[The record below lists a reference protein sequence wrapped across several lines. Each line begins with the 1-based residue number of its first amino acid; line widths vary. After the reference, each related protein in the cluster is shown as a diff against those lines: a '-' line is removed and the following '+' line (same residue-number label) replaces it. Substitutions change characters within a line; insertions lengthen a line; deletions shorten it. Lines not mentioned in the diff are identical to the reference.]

1 VHSLYR
7 CKCTVSYRPYAS
19 SRLITFPERQV
30 VSANVNLRWDPNS
43 VATNLD
49 SETTL
54 SQFVNSLTGS
64 TANVTLSDPYMTGI
78 AWAALFDSAAAYT
91 TSQNAAAN
99 KIMLPACAE
108 GESPA
113 SGKCWN
119 YQEIDDPNLNSTG
132 FGSFAHLLIQYYYDV
147 AGTRFGLTSYFRL
160 QGFSIEHGSAFPR
173 VNLQGVDPQS
183 VIFNQNLVNF
193 QMEEN
198 KTLEENLKS
207 IVERYDYKVSF
218 CTDPSQTDTKEY
230 IMPQAFKERKVTAGE
245 IINKYVKSVK
255 GNYLSLPTQEFA
267 KKISICTRANIN
279 QGCSVFY
286 LGKGLYESYQITGQ
300 VPQTL
305 NNLNR
310 EFAEEM
316 GLGYQYDRT
325 GLQEIEYEISDIYP
339 QKRKAKLKN
348 AKTSLMSF
356 PGQFET
362 YTKRYIDNLSTSG
375 YVWESAGPK
384 VTTVRKRKI
393 NLFGLNVNGTE
404 PIALLDGRVSVAP
417 EGLVRINTNYFVRFC
432 EKGNKPPC
440 QNRIIVQE
448 TRNLQLAGDIK
459 PGADVRLNQPL
470 GTSTAENPEHTRFF
484 LAGASEVTLSP
495 SIVWKYAVPVED
507 LSDQERKDIG
517 LTETQS
523 TPSAPATTGS
533 AEGTPI
539 GRVGNTG
546 RTTGYHLHAEFQP
559 AKAITAADLDGIIKV
574 GGKNPSEWGTTS
586 GYGAQESF
594 RSKPHTGVDIAGA
607 GIENQYITLL
617 NGTVTEVGN
626 NPGGYGN
633 YVVISTPK
641 GEILLG
647 HLSDGST
654 SGVTGT
660 RVGTGSRFG
669 SGVRGGP
676 AVRGAEIRTE
686 FKGVPRALR
695 ITPGRTILSFVTR
708 YDEWIEKGKPADIDP
723 GVWIVG
729 RFSKY
734 IVNQASYN
742 WNQGDLRVSLT
753 GVTDWGVDVAKA
765 DSPPFDDYLAVAGL
779 DKTKDYYG
787 YIRSLGDLC
796 WKLKSGKTSCE
807 EICQETEKL
816 RNFLKP
822 GDQTN
827 GPSVDSNFPASQCT
841 SRGRVK
847 PEVANQIMG
856 MLRSVGINTKV
867 AYAGVIGNGLAESTL
882 NFNVHNENPSFEG
895 CASTPSRILGKYGYG
910 LFQMCGSRADELA
923 AKCGKTCSLQQQ
935 LENTAEEIKTGRNIS
950 PQCLRDNWIDR
961 INSAATPEDAA
972 DIWNQ
977 CYERGPGGIQKRRDF
992 AKQVFGELDCQNI
1005 NP

>member
-19 SRLITFPERQV
+19 SRLITFPERQI

-119 YQEIDDPNLNSTG
+119 YQEIDDPNLNSTS

-160 QGFSIEHGSAFPR
+160 QAFTIEHGASYPR

-183 VIFNQNLVNF
+183 VIFNQSLVNF
-193 QMEEN
+193 QVEEN

-207 IVERYDYKVSF
+207 IVEQYDYKVAF
-218 CTDPSQTDTKEY
+218 CTDPSQADTKEY

-245 IINKYVKSVK
+245 IINKYVRSVK

-267 KKISICTRANIN
+267 KKISLCTRSNIN

-310 EFAEEM
+310 EFAEDP

-325 GLQEIEYEISDIYP
+325 GLQEIEYEINEIYP
-339 QKRKAKLKN
+339 QKRKSKLKN
-348 AKTSLMSF
+348 AKTSLTSF
-356 PGQFET
+356 PGQFEI

-384 VTTVRKRKI
+384 VTTVRKTKI

-417 EGLVRINTNYFVRFC
+417 EGLVRINTNYFIRFC

-440 QNRIIVQE
+440 QNRVIVQE

-484 LAGASEVTLSP
+484 LAGASEITLSP
-495 SIVWKYAVPVED
+495 AIVWKYAVPVKNLTE
-507 LSDQERKDIG
+507 QERKDIG
-517 LTETQS
+517 LSETQS

-533 AEGTPI
+533 AGGTPI

-546 RTTGYHLHAEFQP
+546 NSTGPHLHAQFYP
-559 AKAITAADLDGIIKV
+559 TTKPISSSDLEGVIEI
-574 GGKNPSEWGTTS
+574 GGKPPSQWDVSSVYGEQRPS
-586 GYGAQESF
+586 G
-594 RSKPHTGVDIAGA
+594 PHGGVDLVGNSVDIN
-607 GIENQYITLL
+607 NQHITLL
-617 NGTVTEVGN
+617 NGTVVTTGSDPRSGN
-626 NPGGYGN
+626 F
-633 YVVISTPK
+633 VIIDTPK
-641 GEILLG
+641 GQFLLA
-647 HLSDGST
+647 HLADGST
-654 SGVTGT
+654 AGVTGT
-660 RVGTGSRFG
+660 KVSTGSRFG

-676 AVRGAEIRTE
+676 AVRGAEITTE

-723 GVWIVG
+723 GVWIAG

-734 IVNQASYN
+734 IVSEASYN
-742 WNQGDLRVSLT
+742 WGQGDLRVSLK
-753 GVTDWGVDVAKA
+753 GITDWGVDVAKA
-765 DSPPFDDYLAVAGL
+765 DSPSFDDYLAVAGL

-796 WKLKSGKTSCE
+796 WKLEGGKTSCE

-827 GPSVDSNFPASQCT
+827 GPSVDSNFPASQCNYIGNYLKAST
-841 SRGRVK
+841 STMN
-847 PEVANQIMG
+847 EVMAA
-856 MLRSVGINTKV
+856 LKSVGITNPY
-867 AYAGVIGNGLAESTL
+867 AYAGVLGNFQIESGIRANRHKLRDPGRGCTKTQTPGYGIAQWCYSRQDNIRSFCGDSSTL
-882 NFNVHNENPSFEG
+882 DCELRFMIKEIREG
-895 CASTPSRILGKYGYG
+895 RDVAPGII
-910 LFQMCGSRADELA
+910 A
-923 AKCGKTCSLQQQ
+923 AMNNAKS
-935 LENTAEEIKTGRNIS
+935 AEE
-950 PQCLRDNWIDR
+950 
-961 INSAATPEDAA
+961 AASL
-972 DIWNQ
+972 WNQ
-977 CYERGPGGIQKRRDF
+977 YYERGDGKVSERSIEAGKIYPGLNCERITS
-992 AKQVFGELDCQNI
+992 
-1005 NP
+1005 

>member
-1 VHSLYR
+1 MHSLYR

-19 SRLITFPERQV
+19 SRLITFPERQI

-113 SGKCWN
+113 SGKCAS
-119 YQEIDDPNLNSTG
+119 YQEIDDPNLNSTS

-173 VNLQGVDPQS
+173 VNLQAVDPQS

-325 GLQEIEYEISDIYP
+325 GLQEIEYEINDIYP
-339 QKRKAKLKN
+339 QKRKAKLKE
-348 AKTSLMSF
+348 AKTSLTIF

-362 YTKRYIDNLSTSG
+362 YTKHYIDNLSTSG

-384 VTTVRKRKI
+384 VTTIRKTKI

-440 QNRIIVQE
+440 QNRVIVQE

-495 SIVWKYAVPVED
+495 AIVWKYAVPVKD
-507 LSDQERKDIG
+507 LSEQERKDIG
-517 LTETQS
+517 LSE
-523 TPSAPATTGS
+523 TPSGPSELGQGSSGVIGYVGSTGS
-533 AEGTPI
+533 SDGP
-539 GRVGNTG
+539 
-546 RTTGYHLHAEFQP
+546 HLHAEWQDKRPINENQVREFVNVP
-559 AKAITAADLDGIIKV
+559 GTVTSTYRSAKRPDH
-574 GGKNPSEWGTTS
+574 N
-586 GYGAQESF
+586 
-594 RSKPHTGVDIAGA
+594 GVDIGGNDRAPLELINGA
-607 GIENQYITLL
+607 TLAQIVESGCTKENDRTD
-617 NGTVTEVGN
+617 EC
-626 NPGGYGN
+626 GGRYGN
-633 YVVISTPK
+633 HVIIDTPK
-641 GEILLG
+641 GQMLLA
-647 HLSDGST
+647 HLAPG
-654 SGVTGT
+654 GITGT
-660 RVGTGSRFG
+660 PGQPGSGSKFG

-676 AVRGAEIRTE
+676 AVRGAEITTE

-708 YDEWIEKGKPADIDP
+708 YDEWIERGKPADIDP
-723 GVWIVG
+723 GVWIAG

-734 IVNQASYN
+734 IVREARYN

-753 GVTDWGVDVAKA
+753 GITDWGVDVAKA
-765 DSPPFDDYLAVAGL
+765 DSPSFDDYLAVAGL

-796 WKLKSGKTSCE
+796 WKLESGKTSCE
-807 EICQETEKL
+807 VICQETEKL
-816 RNFLKP
+816 RNFLRP

-827 GPSVDSNFPASQCT
+827 GPSVGGNFPPSQCSYTGNYLKAST
-841 SRGRVK
+841 STMN
-847 PEVANQIMG
+847 EVMAA
-856 MLRSVGINTKV
+856 LKSVGITNPY
-867 AYAGVIGNGLAESTL
+867 AYAGVLGNFQIESGIRANRHNLPNPGVGCSGSPGYGIAQWCFTRQEAIRRFCGDVSTL
-882 NFNVHNENPSFEG
+882 DCELRFMVKEIREGKDVNPGVVDAMNNARS
-895 CASTPSRILGKYGYG
+895 
-910 LFQMCGSRADELA
+910 
-923 AKCGKTCSLQQQ
+923 
-935 LENTAEEIKTGRNIS
+935 AEE
-950 PQCLRDNWIDR
+950 
-961 INSAATPEDAA
+961 AASL
-972 DIWNQ
+972 WNQ
-977 CYERGPGGIQKRRDF
+977 YYERGSGAVPERSIEAGKIYPGLKCSRIS
-992 AKQVFGELDCQNI
+992 
-1005 NP
+1005 

>member
-1 VHSLYR
+1 MHSLYR

-49 SETTL
+49 SETSL

-207 IVERYDYKVSF
+207 IVEQYDYKVSF

-384 VTTVRKRKI
+384 VTTVRKTKI

-440 QNRIIVQE
+440 QNRVIVQE
-448 TRNLQLAGDIK
+448 TRNLQLAEDIK

-470 GTSTAENPEHTRFF
+470 GTSTAENPEYTRFF

-507 LSDQERKDIG
+507 LTDQERKDVG

-546 RTTGYHLHAEFQP
+546 NSTGSHLHAQFYP
-559 AKAITAADLDGIIKV
+559 TTKPISPSDLEGVIEI
-574 GGKNPSEWGTTS
+574 GGKPPSQWSVSKGGEYGVQRPS
-586 GYGAQESF
+586 G
-594 RSKPHTGVDIAGA
+594 PHGGVDLVGNSVNIN
-607 GIENQYITLL
+607 NQYITLL
-617 NGTVTEVGN
+617 NGTVVTTGSDPRSGN
-626 NPGGYGN
+626 F
-633 YVVISTPK
+633 VVIDTPK
-641 GEILLG
+641 GQFLLA
-647 HLSDGST
+647 HLADGST

-676 AVRGAEIRTE
+676 AVRGAEITTE

-708 YDEWIEKGKPADIDP
+708 YDEWIEKGKPTDIDP
-723 GVWIVG
+723 GVWIAG

-734 IVNQASYN
+734 IVKAASYN

-765 DSPPFDDYLAVAGL
+765 DSPSFDDYLAVAGL

-816 RNFLKP
+816 RNFLRP

-827 GPSVDSNFPASQCT
+827 GPSVGGNFPPSQCSYTGDYLKAST
-841 SRGRVK
+841 STMN
-847 PEVANQIMG
+847 EVMAA
-856 MLRSVGINTKV
+856 LKSVGITNPY
-867 AYAGVIGNGLAESTL
+867 AYAGVLGNFQIESGIRANRHNLPNPGQGCTRTRTPGYGIAQWCYSRQDNIRAFCGDSSTL
-882 NFNVHNENPSFEG
+882 DCELRFMIKEIREG
-895 CASTPSRILGKYGYG
+895 RDVDQGVVDAMNNARS
-910 LFQMCGSRADELA
+910 
-923 AKCGKTCSLQQQ
+923 
-935 LENTAEEIKTGRNIS
+935 AEE
-950 PQCLRDNWIDR
+950 
-961 INSAATPEDAA
+961 AASL
-972 DIWNQ
+972 WNQ
-977 CYERGPGGIQKRRDF
+977 YYERGSGAVPERSREAGKIYPG
-992 AKQVFGELDCQNI
+992 LNCTPI